1 MAKNIMAQLG
11 WATRDGAF
19 TDDDYRSEFNIPDDQ
34 DVNEFMFNHTREQNI
49 NYYMTEMG
57 MDKAK
62 ATAKANSRMNEF
74 KNNALKAGASLK

>member
-11 WATRDGAF
+11 WATRDGAL
-19 TDDDYRSEFNIPDDQ
+19 TDDDYRSEFDIPEDQ
-34 DVNEFMFNHTREQNI
+34 DVNEFMFNYARDQNI

-62 ATAKANSRMNEF
+62 ATAKANARLKEF
-74 KNNALKAGASLK
+74 KSNAVKAGTSIK